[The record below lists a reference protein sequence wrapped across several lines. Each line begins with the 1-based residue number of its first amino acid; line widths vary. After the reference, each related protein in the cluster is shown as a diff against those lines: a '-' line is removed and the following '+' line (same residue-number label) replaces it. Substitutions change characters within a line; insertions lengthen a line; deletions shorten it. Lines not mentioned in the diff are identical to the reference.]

1 MKIGLIFYYY
11 QKLAQ
16 LYFQL
21 YMKDRIVRLQGTQK
35 TMDQDWLISGDFL
48 SNLKKFMLSMASFIA
63 R

>member
-11 QKLAQ
+11 PKLAQ

-35 TMDQDWLISGDFL
+35 TMDQDWLKNGDFL
-48 SNLKKFMLSMASFIA
+48 SDLEKILVMNG
-63 R
+63 

>member
-48 SNLKKFMLSMASFIA
+48 SNLKKIMLSMASFIA